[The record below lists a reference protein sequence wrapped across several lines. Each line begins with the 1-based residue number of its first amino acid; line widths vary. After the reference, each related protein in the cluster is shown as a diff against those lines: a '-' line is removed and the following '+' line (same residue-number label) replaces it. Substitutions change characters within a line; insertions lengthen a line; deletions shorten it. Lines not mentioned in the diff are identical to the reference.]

1 MISRDYSII
10 DQHGMHA
17 RPATALL
24 KLARQFSSEISMEKN
39 EKTIQMKSMLNILAL
54 ALKYGET
61 VIVIIEGEDEE
72 EAAAALDIFF
82 KEDMKNF

>member
-1 MISRDYSII
+1 MISRDYQIL

-24 KLARQFSSEISMEKN
+24 KLARRFRSDISLKKN

-61 VIVIIEGEDEE
+61 VSVLIEGEDET
-72 EAAAALDIFF
+72 EAAEAFDAFF
-82 KEDMKNF
+82 TEDMKNF